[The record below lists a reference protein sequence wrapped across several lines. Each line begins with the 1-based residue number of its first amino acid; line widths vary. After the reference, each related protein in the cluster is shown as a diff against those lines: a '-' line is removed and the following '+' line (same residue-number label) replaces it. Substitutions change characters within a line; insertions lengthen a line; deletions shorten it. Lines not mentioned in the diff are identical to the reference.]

1 MKKRYHIAL
10 TVLALALASC
20 NNQSNTADAYGNFE
34 ATEVTISAEN
44 NGKLILFNLQEG
56 DDINEGTLVG
66 VIDTIALSLK
76 KQQLLIQREVVESKS
91 KAVLSQIKV
100 LNAKLDLAAKNKERL
115 QKLYTDGAATSKQ
128 LDEINAE
135 LEVLKQSIKSV
146 QLQNTPVLN
155 ELKTVDVQ
163 IDQLNDQLKKCEIVN
178 PVSGTVLSKYA
189 EMHELVNFGKP
200 LYKIADLSTLILKA
214 YIDETQ
220 LSTIELGQEVRVEI
234 DHKDTTKSYSGTVSW
249 IASESE
255 FTPKII
261 QTKKER
267 VTLVYAIK
275 ISVINDGSLKIG
287 MPAELWLND

>member
-10 TVLALALASC
+10 TVIALALASC
-20 NNQSNTADAYGNFE
+20 NNQSDTADAYGNFE

-56 DDINEGTLVG
+56 DDIKEGTLVG

-100 LNAKLDLAAKNKERL
+100 LNAKLDLATKNKERL

-135 LEVLKQSIKSV
+135 VEVLKQSVKAV

>member
-10 TVLALALASC
+10 TVIALALASC
-20 NNQSNTADAYGNFE
+20 NNQSDTADAYGNFE

-56 DDINEGTLVG
+56 DDIKEGTLVG

-135 LEVLKQSIKSV
+135 VEVLKQSVKAV

-163 IDQLNDQLKKCEIVN
+163 IDQLNDQLNKCEIVN

-220 LSTIELGQEVRVEI
+220 LSTIELGQEVHVEI

>member
-56 DDINEGTLVG
+56 DDIKEGTLVG

>member
-10 TVLALALASC
+10 TVIALALASC
-20 NNQSNTADAYGNFE
+20 NNQSDTADAYGNFE

-56 DDINEGTLVG
+56 DDIKEGTLVG

-163 IDQLNDQLKKCEIVN
+163 IDQLNDQLNKCEIVN

>member
-10 TVLALALASC
+10 TVIALALASC
-20 NNQSNTADAYGNFE
+20 NNQSDTADAYGNFE

-56 DDINEGTLVG
+56 DDIKEGTLVG

-100 LNAKLDLAAKNKERL
+100 LNAKLDLATKNKERL

-135 LEVLKQSIKSV
+135 VEVLKQSVKAV

-287 MPAELWLND
+287 MPAELWLNN

>member
-10 TVLALALASC
+10 TVIALALASC
-20 NNQSNTADAYGNFE
+20 NNQSDTADAYGNFE

-56 DDINEGTLVG
+56 DDIKEGTLVG

-100 LNAKLDLAAKNKERL
+100 LNAKLDLATKNKERL

-135 LEVLKQSIKSV
+135 VEVLKQSVKAV

-163 IDQLNDQLKKCEIVN
+163 IDQLNDQLNKCEIVN

-287 MPAELWLND
+287 MPAELWLNN

>member
-10 TVLALALASC
+10 TVIALALASC
-20 NNQSNTADAYGNFE
+20 NNQSDTADAYGNFE

-56 DDINEGTLVG
+56 DDIKKGTLVG

-135 LEVLKQSIKSV
+135 VEVLKQSVKAV

-163 IDQLNDQLKKCEIVN
+163 IDQLNDQLNKCEIVN
-178 PVSGTVLSKYA
+178 PVSGTVLSKYV

-200 LYKIADLSTLILKA
+200 LYKIADLSTLILKT

-220 LSTIELGQEVRVEI
+220 LSTVELGQEVRVEI

-267 VTLVYAIK
+267 VTLVYALK
-275 ISVINDGSLKIG
+275 ITVINDGSLKIG

>member
-56 DDINEGTLVG
+56 DDIKEGTLVG

-135 LEVLKQSIKSV
+135 VEVLKQSVKAV

-163 IDQLNDQLKKCEIVN
+163 IDQLNDQLNKCEIVN

-234 DHKDTTKSYSGTVSW
+234 DHKDATKSYSGTVSW

>member
-10 TVLALALASC
+10 TVIALALASC
-20 NNQSNTADAYGNFE
+20 NNQSDTADAYGNFE

-56 DDINEGTLVG
+56 DDIKKGTLVG

-135 LEVLKQSIKSV
+135 VEVLKQSVKAV

-163 IDQLNDQLKKCEIVN
+163 IDQLNDQLNKCEIVN

-200 LYKIADLSTLILKA
+200 LYKIADLSTLILKT

-220 LSTIELGQEVRVEI
+220 LSTVELGQEVRVEI

-267 VTLVYAIK
+267 VTLVYALK
-275 ISVINDGSLKIG
+275 ITVINDGSLKIG

>member
-1 MKKRYHIAL
+1 M
-10 TVLALALASC
+10 
-20 NNQSNTADAYGNFE
+20 
-34 ATEVTISAEN
+34 
-44 NGKLILFNLQEG
+44 
-56 DDINEGTLVG
+56 
-66 VIDTIALSLK
+66 
-76 KQQLLIQREVVESKS
+76 
-91 KAVLSQIKV
+91 
-100 LNAKLDLAAKNKERL
+100 
-115 QKLYTDGAATSKQ
+115 
-128 LDEINAE
+128 
-135 LEVLKQSIKSV
+135 LKQSVKAV